1 MRLIELL
8 CVWSVIL
15 KIFSAFVGYLYYWA
29 GILLLLIFNKG
40 IRFMLGSQHNSMAAP
55 VCIIG
60 GGPAGLMA
68 AEVLAQAGHSVQ
80 IFDAMPSLGRKFLLA
95 GIGGLNIT
103 HSEDKTTFIQ
113 RYSAQ
118 TDWVEHWLTQFDA
131 EAVRHWVHGLGI
143 ETFVGSS
150 GRVFPKE
157 MKAAPLLRA
166 WLQRL
171 RRLGVKIHTRSRW
184 LGWDEQGALRIETA
198 SGEQAVAARAVLLA
212 LGGGSWPRLGSDA
225 AWIPILEQRGVAVTS
240 LEASNCGFDVAGWSA
255 LLLNKWLAA
264 PVKNCALRVAGGS
277 FRQGEWM
284 LTATGVEGSLVYAL
298 SAEIRQ
304 QIAAQGDCVLEMD
317 CLPHKTY
324 AEVLTALHRPRGKK
338 TLTKHLQQQL
348 GLEGLKVALLRECA
362 PAECFNDMAQL
373 AAVIK
378 ALPIRLLRARPIAE
392 AISTAGGVKAQMLNH
407 NLMLKPLPGVFCAGE
422 MLDWDAPT
430 GGYLLTACLASGF
443 AAGHGMLRWLASS
456 ESLERVTE

>member
-1 MRLIELL
+1 M
-8 CVWSVIL
+8 S
-15 KIFSAFVGYLYYWA
+15 
-29 GILLLLIFNKG
+29 N
-40 IRFMLGSQHNSMAAP
+40 SQHNAMAAP

-68 AEVLAQAGHSVQ
+68 AEVLALAGYNVQ
-80 IFDAMPSLGRKFLLA
+80 LFDAMPSLGRKFLLA

-103 HSEDKTTFIQ
+103 HSEDKATFIQ

-118 TDWVEHWLTQFDA
+118 TDWLERWLAVFDA
-131 EAVRHWVHGLGI
+131 DAVRHWVHGLGI

-171 RRLGVKIHTRSRW
+171 RGLGVKIHTRSRW
-184 LGWDEQGALRIETA
+184 LGWDAQGALRMATDAGEHQVQA
-198 SGEQAVAARAVLLA
+198 SAVLLA

-225 AWIPILEQRGVAVTS
+225 AWIPVLQQRGVAIAA
-240 LEASNCGFDVAGWSA
+240 LEASNCGFDVAAWSTF
-255 LLLNKWLAA
+255 LLDKWVAA
-264 PVKNCALRVAGGS
+264 PVKNCALRVAGQVY
-277 FRQGEWM
+277 RQGEWL
-284 LTATGVEGSLVYAL
+284 LTATGVEGSLIYAL

-304 QIAAQGDCVLEMD
+304 QIAAQGHCLLEMD

-324 AEVLTALHRPRGKK
+324 AEVLAALQRPRGKK
-338 TLTKHLQQQL
+338 TLSKHLQQQL
-348 GLEGLKVALLRECA
+348 GLDGVKAALLRECA
-362 PAECFNDMAQL
+362 PVEHFHDMAQL
-373 AAVIK
+373 AALIK
-378 ALPIRLLRARPIAE
+378 ALPIQLLRARPIAE
-392 AISTAGGVKAQMLNH
+392 AISTAGGVKAEMLDH
-407 NLMLKPLPGVFCAGE
+407 NLMLKSLPSVFCAGE

-443 AAGHGMLRWLASS
+443 AAGHGMLRWL
-456 ESLERVTE
+456 ERDRALGRVAE

>member
-1 MRLIELL
+1 
-8 CVWSVIL
+8 
-15 KIFSAFVGYLYYWA
+15 
-29 GILLLLIFNKG
+29 
-40 IRFMLGSQHNSMAAP
+40 MADFQQALTP
-55 VCIIG
+55 AAVCIIG

-68 AEVLAQAGHSVQ
+68 AEVLAQAGHRVQ
-80 IFDAMPSLGRKFLLA
+80 LFDAMPSLGRKFLLA

-103 HSEDKTTFIQ
+103 HSEDKAAFVQ
-113 RYSAQ
+113 RYTSQ
-118 TDWVEHWLTQFDA
+118 DNWVGNWLAQFDA
-131 EAVRHWVHGLGI
+131 EAVRDWAQGLGI

-304 QIAAQGDCVLEMD
+304 QIAAQGQCLLEMD
-317 CLPHKTY
+317 CVPHKSL
-324 AEVLTALHRPRGKK
+324 AQVLTALEQPRGKK
-338 TLTKHLQQQL
+338 TLTKHLQVQL
-348 GLEGLKVALLRECA
+348 GLEGVKAALLRECA
-362 PAECFNDMAQL
+362 PAESFNNMQQL
-373 AAVIK
+373 AKCIK
-378 ALPIRLLRARPIAE
+378 ALPIQLLRARPMAE
-392 AISTAGGVKAQMLNH
+392 AISTAGGIQAEMFDR
-407 NLMLKPLPGVFCAGE
+407 NLMLKQLPGVFCAGE

-443 AAGHGMLRWLASS
+443 VVGHGMLRWLAAN
-456 ESLERVTE
+456 ESLEGVTE

>member
-1 MRLIELL
+1 M
-8 CVWSVIL
+8 S
-15 KIFSAFVGYLYYWA
+15 
-29 GILLLLIFNKG
+29 
-40 IRFMLGSQHNSMAAP
+40 GSQHNSMAAP

-68 AEVLAQAGHSVQ
+68 GEVLAQAGHSVQ
-80 IFDAMPSLGRKFLLA
+80 LFNAMPSLGRKFLLA

-103 HSEDKTTFIQ
+103 HSEDKTTFMQ

-118 TDWVEHWLTQFDA
+118 TDWVERWLTQFDA

-171 RRLGVKIHTRSRW
+171 RSLGVKIHTRSRW
-184 LGWDEQGALRIETA
+184 LGWDAQGALRIATDA
-198 SGEQAVAARAVLLA
+198 GEQQVQASAVLLA

-225 AWIPILEQRGVAVTS
+225 AWIPILQQRGVAIAA
-240 LEASNCGFDVAGWSA
+240 LEASNCGFDVAAWSA
-255 LLLNKWLAA
+255 FLLDKWVAA
-264 PVKNCALRVAGGS
+264 PVKNCALRVAGQVY
-277 FRQGEWM
+277 RQGEWL

-304 QIAAQGDCVLEMD
+304 QIAAQGHCLLEMD

-324 AEVLTALHRPRGKK
+324 AEVLAALQRPRGKK

-348 GLEGLKVALLRECA
+348 GLDGVKAALLRECA
-362 PAECFNDMAQL
+362 PAESFNDMAQL
-373 AAVIK
+373 TAAIK
-378 ALPIRLLRARPIAE
+378 ALPIRLLHARPMAE
-392 AISTAGGVKAQMLNH
+392 AISTAGGVKAEMLDQ

-443 AAGHGMLRWLASS
+443 AAGHGMLRWLASH
-456 ESLERVTE
+456 ESLGRVTE

>member
-1 MRLIELL
+1 MADSVHLL
-8 CVWSVIL
+8 
-15 KIFSAFVGYLYYWA
+15 
-29 GILLLLIFNKG
+29 
-40 IRFMLGSQHNSMAAP
+40 AP
-55 VCIIG
+55 TPICIIG

-118 TDWVEHWLTQFDA
+118 TDWVEHWLTEFDA

-143 ETFVGSS
+143 ETFIGSS

-171 RRLGVKIHTRSRW
+171 RSFGVKIHTRSRW
-184 LGWDEQGALRIETA
+184 LGWDDQGALCIANEA
-198 SGEQAVAARAVLLA
+198 SEQHVQAHAVLLA

-225 AWIPILEQRGVAVTS
+225 AWIPILQQRGVAIAA
-240 LEASNCGFDVAGWSA
+240 LEASNCGFDVAAWSA
-255 LLLNKWLAA
+255 FLLDKWVAA
-264 PVKNCALRVAGGS
+264 PVKNCALRVAGQVY
-277 FRQGEWM
+277 RQGEWL

-317 CLPHKTY
+317 CLPHKSH
-324 AEVLTALHRPRGKK
+324 AEVLVALHRPRGKK

-348 GLEGLKVALLRECA
+348 GLEGVKAALLRECA

-378 ALPIRLLRARPIAE
+378 ALPIRLLRARPMAE
-392 AISTAGGVKAQMLNH
+392 AISTAGGVKAEMLDQ

-443 AAGHGMLRWLASS
+443 VAGHGMLRWLAHR
-456 ESLERVTE
+456 ESLDSAAE